1 MAAVMICRDFGAQER
16 KFVIVCIVSPSIY
29 HEVMGPDA
37 MILLFWRL
45 SLSQL
50 FHSPLS
56 PSSLHFLPWGW
67 CHLHIWGYWYFS
79 QQSWFQ
85 LVLHPAQHFA
95 WFTLSINIIAQSC
108 PTLWIHG
115 LHSPRNSPGQ
125 NTGVGS
131 HSLLKGIF
139 PTQGLNPGFP
149 HCKQI
154 LYQLSHERSPRI
166 LEWLAYPFSSRSSWP
181 RNRTRVSCIAGGFF
195 TNWAIMKASDVLCI

>member
-1 MAAVMICRDFGAQER
+1 
-16 KFVIVCIVSPSIY
+16 
-29 HEVMGPDA
+29 MGPDA

-131 HSLLKGIF
+131 LSLLQRIF
-139 PTQGLNPGFP
+139 PTQESNPGLSHFR
-149 HCKQI
+149 QI
-154 LYQLSHERSPRI
+154 LYQLSHKGRPQTIICSCDFIIIPGVWNCKNTFLMGQTWAENSEINRKGMFWCYVVVRLYVVFCQCSFLGCHI
-166 LEWLAYPFSSRSSWP
+166 LVWL
-181 RNRTRVSCIAGGFF
+181 
-195 TNWAIMKASDVLCI
+195 